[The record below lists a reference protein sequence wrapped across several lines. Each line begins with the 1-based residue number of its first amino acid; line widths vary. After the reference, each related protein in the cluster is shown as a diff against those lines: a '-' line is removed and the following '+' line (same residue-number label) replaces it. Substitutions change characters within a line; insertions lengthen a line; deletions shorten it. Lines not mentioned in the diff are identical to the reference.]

1 MDDGQCGN
9 ITKKKKRENETLS
22 FSVNPTKDLKYIG
35 NKFLQNWSNSRKF
48 MKSPNA
54 LKTQAKCGE
63 TFLGIFKK
71 KVLKS
76 WTKISEKRGN
86 CNKKNIPT
94 DFTFWHDQDEF
105 FFKTQK

>member
-1 MDDGQCGN
+1 
-9 ITKKKKRENETLS
+9 
-22 FSVNPTKDLKYIG
+22 
-35 NKFLQNWSNSRKF
+35 

-63 TFLGIFKK
+63 TFLGKKIK

-86 CNKKNIPT
+86 CNKKIFPMILPLT
-94 DFTFWHDQDEF
+94 
-105 FFKTQK
+105 